1 MAEWTKEK
9 GPDCYCGCPTWVEPK
24 MGNDGAYLIC
34 IFHTKEAGASFP
46 LPSCRPDNWPN
57 LTQDEMQTF
66 MDKGAAEAAA
76 RGAHD
81 GSE

>member
-9 GPDCYCGCPTWVEPK
+9 GPRCYCGCATWVEPSW
-24 MGNDGAYLIC
+24 GGAPRLVC

-46 LPSCRPDNWPN
+46 LPAERPDKWPD
-57 LTQDEMQTF
+57 LSRDEMQAF
-66 MDKGAAEAAA
+66 MDKGAAEAQA
-76 RGAHD
+76 RGEGD